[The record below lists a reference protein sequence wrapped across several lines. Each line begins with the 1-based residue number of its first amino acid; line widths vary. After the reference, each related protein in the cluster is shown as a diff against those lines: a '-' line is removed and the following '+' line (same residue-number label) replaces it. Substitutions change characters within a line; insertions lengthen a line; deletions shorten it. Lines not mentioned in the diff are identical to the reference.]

1 VPYMPDNDPAV
12 KTQSELVAHYRKHQ
26 LQVDDI
32 VAEWELNFR
41 LGNAVKY
48 LIRCNHKGTKHSD
61 LVKAVWYIV
70 KEATNDNDTADKIA
84 SCLLES
90 R

>member
-1 VPYMPDNDPAV
+1 MDNEPGS
-12 KTQSELVAHYRKHQ
+12 QEQMVAHYRKHQ

-32 VAEWELNFR
+32 VTEWELNFR

-48 LIRCNHKGTKHSD
+48 LIRCNHKGTKQSD
-61 LVKAVWYIV
+61 LAKAVWYIV
-70 KEATNDNDTADKIA
+70 KEATNSNDTADRIV
-84 SCLLES
+84 STLLES